1 MTALFNKTINK
12 NETRATGKPPADYEA
27 VRKILKSLL
36 RESGYSPEEPTR
48 EDLKNGG
55 GATDKQVMEDKKLK
69 LKPHLI

>member
-55 GATDKQVMEDKKLK
+55 GGATEKQVRFS
-69 LKPHLI
+69 